1 VDAEH
6 VPVQL
11 LLVPERGELRV
22 GLQGAHPGEEAALPA
37 VAPEPRRRRRP
48 QRRIGAE
55 LDVAASKRLHTAAAA
70 AVVVVVPSL
79 DGPVVSPPP

>member
-1 VDAEH
+1 MDAEH

-37 VAPEPRRRRRP
+37 AAPEPRRRRP
-48 QRRIGAE
+48 QRRGCAE

-70 AVVVVVPSL
+70 AAP
-79 DGPVVSPPP
+79 VSPPP